1 LDSRGGSG
9 GDAAHWRVDYP
20 QLMMRSE
27 RRWTSAIAEHDTV
40 VREFLDV
47 CKRCPPGDWHRTPAA
62 GKWSTAAVALHVC
75 RAYELGQSAMAGG
88 PSMRLRVSKPY
99 SWLLR
104 TLMLPVIVA
113 TKRFPR
119 ARAPREVA
127 PDLEEA
133 KLLTPHAAAAR
144 LKRVAD
150 EAAAAFRQVGRDRS
164 APLLTHAYFGA
175 LTPYVALRMLSAH
188 TRHHAR
194 TLLERHTERDR
205 PPS

>member
-1 LDSRGGSG
+1 
-9 GDAAHWRVDYP
+9 
-20 QLMMRSE
+20 MMRSE
-27 RRWTSAIAEHDTV
+27 RRWISAIAEHETV

-47 CKRCPPGDWHRTPAA
+47 CERCPPGDWHRAPAA

-75 RAYELGQSAMAGG
+75 RAYELGQNAMAGG

-104 TLMLPVIVA
+104 ALMLPVIVA

-119 ARAPREVA
+119 GVRAPREVA

-133 KLLTPHAAAAR
+133 KLLTPDAARAR

-150 EAAAAFRQVGRDRS
+150 EAAAAFRQAGRDRS
-164 APLLTHAYFGA
+164 APLMTHAYFGA
-175 LTPYVALRMLSAH
+175 LTPYAALRMLSAH
-188 TRHHAR
+188 TRHHSR
-194 TLLERHTERDR
+194 TLLALRTKM
-205 PPS
+205 S